1 MKKKLVSLLMTGM
14 LLAGALTGCSGA
26 GASPEA
32 PSEAGSETV
41 PGTQAVEDIQAV
53 GDIQAVEDIQTAA
66 GASAA
71 EQVGAQDSVQAGAPK
86 YVFLFIG
93 DGMSYPQV
101 QLTNYFLSASQADA
115 GKTVAVDGEEKTI
128 LQSKNHLAM
137 MDFPVAGSAQT
148 FDSTSFAPDSAS
160 TATSIATGK
169 KTWSGSINV
178 SEDFTQTYETI
189 AEKLKAQKDYKIGVL
204 STVNLNHA
212 TPAAFYAHQASR
224 SSYYDI
230 GLELI
235 ESGFDYF
242 AGGGLLQ
249 ITGKNE
255 DQEDLYTL
263 AENAGYQVVKTQ
275 AEAEALGADSGKVIV
290 IDEHLADS
298 SAMSYELDRGQEEW
312 ALADYVEKGIEVLDN
327 ETGFFMMVEGGKIDW
342 ACHANDAASTI
353 TDTIALDNAVE
364 KAVEFYEQHPEETL
378 IIVTG
383 DHETGGLTIGFAGT
397 DYDTFLKNF
406 ENQKI
411 SYAKFDS
418 DYVSVY
424 KENKTDFAQVML
436 DVTEL
441 FGLQA
446 PAGEGSSAT
455 QQKDSADLHPESGN
469 DGALV
474 MTDYEYGLLKGAYET
489 TMSRTG
495 EEEEFAQDEYIRYG
509 SYEPLTVT
517 ITHIL
522 NNKSG
527 VNFGSYAHTG
537 LPVEV
542 LVKGTG
548 SDSFDGYYDN
558 TDIYNRLAAL
568 LGVE

>member
-1 MKKKLVSLLMTGM
+1 MAPAESQASAESTGV
-14 LLAGALTGCSGA
+14 
-26 GASPEA
+26 E
-32 PSEAGSETV
+32 E
-41 PGTQAVEDIQAV
+41 TQAGV
-53 GDIQAVEDIQTAA
+53 
-66 GASAA
+66 
-71 EQVGAQDSVQAGAPK
+71 PK

-101 QLTNYFLSASQADA
+101 QLTNYYLSASQGQNA
-115 GKTVAVDGEEKTI
+115 GTVTVEGEEKTK
-128 LQSKNHLAM
+128 LDSKNNLTM
-137 MDFPVAGSAQT
+137 MNFPIAGSAQT
-148 FDSTSFAPDSAS
+148 YDSTSFAPDSAS
-160 TATSIATGK
+160 TATSIATGN

-189 AEKLKAQKDYKIGVL
+189 AEKLKAQKDMKIGIL

-230 GLELI
+230 GLEMI
-235 ESGFDYF
+235 DSGFDYF

-249 ITGKNE
+249 PTGKE
-255 DQEDLYTL
+255 KDKEDLYAL
-263 AENAGYQVVKTQ
+263 AEAAGYKVVQTQ
-275 AEAEALGADSGKVIV
+275 AEAEALKAEDGKVIA

-298 SAMSYELDRGQEEW
+298 SAMSYELDRAEEEW

-327 ETGFFMMVEGGKIDW
+327 DNGFFMMVEGGKIDW

-353 TDTIALDNAVE
+353 TDTIAFDNAVE
-364 KAVEFYEQHPEETL
+364 KAVEFYNEHPEETL

-411 SYAKFDS
+411 SYAKYDS
-418 DYVSVY
+418 DYVSGY
-424 KENKTDFAQVML
+424 KENKTDFETVMK

-441 FGLQA
+441 FGLQV
-446 PAGEGSSAT
+446 PAGTDSETT
-455 QQKDSADLHPESGN
+455 QQKDSADQHPESDN

-474 MTDYEYGLLKGAYET
+474 MTEYEYGQLKTAYET

-495 EEEEFAQDEYIRYG
+495 EEAEFAQDEYIRYG

-527 VNFGSYAHTG
+527 INFGSYAHTG

-542 LVKGTG
+542 LVQGVG
-548 SDSFDGYYDN
+548 AESFDGYYDN
-558 TDIYNRLAAL
+558 TDIYSKMAAL
-568 LGVE
+568 LGVQ